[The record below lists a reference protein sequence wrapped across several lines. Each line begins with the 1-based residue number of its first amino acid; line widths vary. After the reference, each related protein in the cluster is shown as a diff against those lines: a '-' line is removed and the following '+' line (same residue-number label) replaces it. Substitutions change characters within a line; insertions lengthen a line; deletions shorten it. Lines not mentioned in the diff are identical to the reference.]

1 MKTNLTSNTD
11 DIKAVLDA
19 QRAKIA
25 ALQRS
30 RGQQRNVAGPGQDGA
45 PTGKRDHPGGTDA
58 RGGAAVDHVG
68 DAKAAGPGGGMPA
81 RGKGPD
87 AAAGFSPVRATGE
100 TRGPHG
106 PPPPHAAA
114 FKECLEKVVPFVG
127 GAPDYPSGALFQRE
141 GDGDRSFELLERF
154 AAMGQGNP
162 MPSLAVP
169 ARMQESMLA
178 EDLLYSFSGLQG
190 SWITFRL
197 AMDGQRWPCP
207 VYGFLGGLGGE
218 DAVDG
223 QRHGG
228 GKTSAAA
235 VDLDPSVREMVLK
248 MMPLSKY
255 VAMVRRFA
263 ETRSGYS
270 WGMVSQALAGSM
282 RSMLLDWELML
293 AQVEGQLRSG
303 STATAFTLQA
313 LWYYVQSPMAAFQL
327 VAKIAAYV
335 TARRMRGAA
344 ILSYLHARADDVVGD
359 PLASKFLSRILA
371 SVTAPYFSM
380 LEKWICRAVVDDPYD
395 EFVIMQNDGV
405 VPPNSSG
412 CSRSVSA
419 SKQPVSSWTPA
430 MSTPTVSN
438 GPAHSTSA
446 SSAPSASSS
455 SSSYWTDRFR
465 VRTLDQAGSPD
476 VPSFLEGCLKEIL
489 KTGKYLDLIR
499 TCGRAFDRPLVAG
512 VRLEYDEEGK
522 YLLRIRE
529 AYQAASAAS
538 VRVLNEN
545 KVLNGLEALRKYFLT
560 AQGDLFLAFMDAG
573 DLDLKSTNIPMQQ
586 LQDVLQLSV
595 QASSASADP
604 VASSLQIVYGSKSL
618 HQLMLDLTRSA
629 RASDTHGDPGMP
641 QTPHLRPIHA
651 TSVSSTEKS
660 KMPARNLAMLYYK
673 VPWPLMV
680 VSPESA
686 VAQYQAFFKHL
697 FDLKWV
703 ERELNK
709 TCKLYQATRNL
720 ANFERRALR
729 RQSIPGGTDKVDGRA
744 GNKNQPPYLSSAA
757 ISNLMLAYNTCQS
770 MVHFFREYLLY
781 SSFELLDP
789 LWKSLEDSLNSSAN
803 VDDMAAH
810 HMSFLEKAM
819 KGLFLSRKLK
829 LPPALFK
836 VEELALEFVK
846 MSFGHL
852 DVDYAALDRAAETCS
867 GGPTER
873 RRFKA
878 RRVRAMMDAAL
889 TNPEFESTLK
899 DLSVKF
905 KTRCGDFLTL
915 LVDAYQD
922 SKKGPGPGRRRDR
935 DDLDC
940 LSSLIERLDYN
951 GFYSIVAK

>member
-1 MKTNLTSNTD
+1 MKTNLTSNTE

-25 ALQRS
+25 ALQKS
-30 RGQQRNVAGPGQDGA
+30 RGQQRNDAGPGHERA
-45 PTGKRDHPGGTDA
+45 PGGKRDHPAGTEALGDA
-58 RGGAAVDHVG
+58 AVG
-68 DAKAAGPGGGMPA
+68 DARASGDAGMAALEKGPGTAPHETHGAHGALGMP
-81 RGKGPD
+81 
-87 AAAGFSPVRATGE
+87 S
-100 TRGPHG
+100 PHG
-106 PPPPHAAA
+106 AA
-114 FKECLEKVVPFVG
+114 FTECLEKVVPFVG
-127 GAPDYPSGALFQRE
+127 GAPEYPSGALFQEE
-141 GDGDRSFELLERF
+141 GDGDRSFELLERL
-154 AAMGQGNP
+154 AGMGQGNP

-197 AMDGQRWPCP
+197 ATDGQRRPFP
-207 VYGFLGGLGGE
+207 VYSFLGGSGGGE
-218 DAVDG
+218 DAVDVQWRG
-223 QRHGG
+223 SGAG
-228 GKTSAAA
+228 IGKTAGVGKTAAAA

-263 ETRSGYS
+263 DTRSGYS
-270 WGMVSQALAGSM
+270 WGLVSQALAGSM

-303 STATAFTLQA
+303 STATSFTLQA
-313 LWYYVQSPMAAFQL
+313 LWYYVQSPMAAFQV
-327 VAKIAAYV
+327 VAKIAADV
-335 TARRMRGAA
+335 STRGMRGAA

-371 SVTAPYFSM
+371 AVTAPYFSM
-380 LEKWICRAVVDDPYD
+380 LEKWICHAVVDDPYA
-395 EFVIMQNDGV
+395 EFVILQNDAL
-405 VPPNSSG
+405 VPPDSSG
-412 CSRSVSA
+412 RGASMSSVKHLASSSSSA
-419 SKQPVSSWTPA
+419 SA
-430 MSTPTVSN
+430 
-438 GPAHSTSA
+438 SA
-446 SSAPSASSS
+446 SASSS
-455 SSSYWTDRFR
+455 SASYWTDRFR
-465 VRTLDQAGSPD
+465 VRILGQWGSPD
-476 VPSFLEGCLKEIL
+476 VPSFLQGCLKEIL
-489 KTGKYLDLIR
+489 NTGKYLDLIR
-499 TCGRAFDRPLVAG
+499 TCGRAFDRPLETG
-512 VRLEYDEEGK
+512 TRLEYDEDGR

-538 VRVLNEN
+538 LRVLNES
-545 KVLNGLEALRKYFLT
+545 KALNGLEALRKYFLT

-595 QASSASADP
+595 QASSASSDP

-629 RASDTHGDPGMP
+629 RASETHGDPGMP
-641 QTPHLRPIHA
+641 QAPQLKPIHA
-651 TSVSSTEKS
+651 MSVSSTERS

-680 VSPESA
+680 VSPEAA

-720 ANFERRALR
+720 ANAERRAVR
-729 RQSIPGGTDKVDGRA
+729 RQSMQSVPGGKDRADGRA
-744 GNKNQPPYLSSAA
+744 GSQNQPPHVSSAA
-757 ISNLMLAYNTCQS
+757 MSNLMLAYSTCQS

-789 LWKSLEDSLNSSAN
+789 LWKSLEDSLERSAN

-846 MSFGHL
+846 LSFGHL
-852 DVDYAALDRAAETCS
+852 DVDYAALDRAADACS

-878 RRVRAMMDAAL
+878 RRIRALTDAAL
-889 TNPEFESTLK
+889 TSTEFESKLR

-922 SKKGPGPGRRRDR
+922 SRKGQGVGRRRDR

-940 LSSLIERLDYN
+940 LSSLIERLDFN
-951 GFYSIVAK
+951 SFYSVRSK

>member
-1 MKTNLTSNTD
+1 MKTNLTSNTE
-11 DIKAVLDA
+11 DIKAALDA

-30 RGQQRNVAGPGQDGA
+30 RGQQRNDAGQQRA
-45 PTGKRDHPGGTDA
+45 PSGKRDHLAGMQALD
-58 RGGAAVDHVG
+58 GAAVGV
-68 DAKAAGPGGGMPA
+68 AKATGGTWGMAA

-87 AAAGFSPVRATGE
+87 AVADGASAGAGGEALRGGLGPLGSPQPQG
-100 TRGPHG
+100 
-106 PPPPHAAA
+106 AA
-114 FKECLEKVVPFVG
+114 FTECLEKVVPFVG
-127 GAPDYPSGALFQRE
+127 GAPDYPSGALFQKE
-141 GDGDRSFELLERF
+141 AGGDRSFELLERF
-154 AAMGQGNP
+154 SAMGQGDP
-162 MPSLAVP
+162 MPPLAVP

-197 AMDGQRWPCP
+197 GADEQRRPFP
-207 VYGFLGGLGGE
+207 VYGFLGVSGGE
-218 DAVDG
+218 GKGDARRQG
-223 QRHGG
+223 IGAGG
-228 GKTSAAA
+228 GKASAAA
-235 VDLDPSVREMVLK
+235 VDMDPSVREMVLK

-270 WGMVSQALAGSM
+270 WGLVSQALAGSM

-303 STATAFTLQA
+303 STATTFTLQA

-327 VAKIAAYV
+327 VAKIAADV
-335 TARRMRGAA
+335 SARAMRGAV

-371 SVTAPYFSM
+371 AVTVPYFSM
-380 LEKWICRAVVDDPYD
+380 LEKWICHAVVDDPYG
-395 EFVIMQNDGV
+395 EFVIMQNDAL
-405 VPPNSSG
+405 VPPNRSG
-412 CSRSVSA
+412 RGASVSA
-419 SKQPVSSWTPA
+419 SEQPVSSRTPVSSRPVHHP
-430 MSTPTVSN
+430 STPS
-438 GPAHSTSA
+438 P
-446 SSAPSASSS
+446 

-465 VRTLDQAGSPD
+465 VRTLDQSGSPD

-489 KTGKYLDLIR
+489 NTGKYLDMIR
-499 TCGRAFDRPLVAG
+499 TCGRAFDRPLETG
-512 VRLEYDEEGK
+512 IRLEYDEDGK

-538 VRVLNEN
+538 VRVLNDK

-595 QASSASADP
+595 QATSASADP

-629 RASDTHGDPGMP
+629 RASETHGDPGMP
-641 QTPHLRPIHA
+641 QAPHLKPIHA
-651 TSVSSTEKS
+651 MSVSSTERS

-680 VSPESA
+680 VSPEAA

-729 RQSIPGGTDKVDGRA
+729 RHFMPGGTDRADSRA
-744 GNKNQPPYLSSAA
+744 GNKNQPPHLSSAA
-757 ISNLMLAYNTCQS
+757 MSNLMLAYNTCQS

-789 LWKSLEDSLNSSAN
+789 LWKSLEDNLKRSAN

-846 MSFGHL
+846 LSFGHL
-852 DVDYAALDRAAETCS
+852 DVDYAALDRAAETCT

-878 RRVRAMMDAAL
+878 RRIRALMDAAL
-889 TNPEFESTLK
+889 TSPEFESNLK
-899 DLSVKF
+899 DLSIKF

-922 SKKGPGPGRRRDR
+922 SRKGQGAGRRRDR

-951 GFYSIVAK
+951 GFFSILS